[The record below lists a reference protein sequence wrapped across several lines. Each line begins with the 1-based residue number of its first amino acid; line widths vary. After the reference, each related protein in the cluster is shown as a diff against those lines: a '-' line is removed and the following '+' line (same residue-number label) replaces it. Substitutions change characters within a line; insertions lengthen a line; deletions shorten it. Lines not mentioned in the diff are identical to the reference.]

1 MGWRR
6 SRRPA
11 LKKQPNESNKLIW
24 IQAQTL
30 EVSVTPSA
38 HMEAPN
44 FHQLIW
50 ILELFFCGDAAEREQ
65 QCFAGRTSTTF
76 SPLGPKFFKGSTL
89 LQSKLQTNQIQ
100 LQHHENNTAFT
111 LMKLT

>member
-30 EVSVTPSA
+30 EVSVIPSA
-38 HMEAPN
+38 HMEALN
-44 FHQLIW
+44 FQKPFDLDIDF
-50 ILELFFCGDAAEREQ
+50 FFCGDAAERKILTISKEVI
-65 QCFAGRTSTTF
+65 AH
-76 SPLGPKFFKGSTL
+76 SPWTCIPAMFCRAHKHNILTVGP
-89 LQSKLQTNQIQ
+89 
-100 LQHHENNTAFT
+100 
-111 LMKLT
+111 

>member
-30 EVSVTPSA
+30 EVSVIPSA
-38 HMEAPN
+38 HMEALN
-44 FHQLIW
+44 FQEPFDLD
-50 ILELFFCGDAAEREQ
+50 LDFFFLWGC
-65 QCFAGRTSTTF
+65 S
-76 SPLGPKFFKGSTL
+76 
-89 LQSKLQTNQIQ
+89 
-100 LQHHENNTAFT
+100 
-111 LMKLT
+111 